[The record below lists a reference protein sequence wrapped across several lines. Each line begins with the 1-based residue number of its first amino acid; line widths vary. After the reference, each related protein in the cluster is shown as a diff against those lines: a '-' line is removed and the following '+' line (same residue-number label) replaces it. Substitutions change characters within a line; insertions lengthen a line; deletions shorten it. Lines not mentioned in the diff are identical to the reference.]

1 VYFTGGTVTSL
12 QLELAGTAILFIF
25 TFLVAPWYTVL
36 GGIVAFIGFMCLICV
51 PSFQATIPVGDAF
64 FSYVLGWIFWFCV
77 IGILQWLF
85 RKMNRTPKTESHKIE
100 EFAHQLEGR
109 GMSALEIA
117 KLYARKMAAEAETES
132 ERAEWAADVASWAR
146 IEPEAKTAVKAA
158 AEAGTAAR
166 VPNRQLTI
174 TPASDDTMDAAIA
187 ELIAEARA
195 CHCKECEDAYHVLG
209 LENGA
214 DAASVKSAY
223 RDLAMVWH
231 PDRFGDGDTRLKKKA
246 EEQFSKIHD
255 AYTHLQEHQ
264 PQISLSGDIEKMPL
278 QQAAEH
284 TKAAIDEI
292 NQRMELLNRF
302 IAANS
307 RTNRKAVAV
316 AARMSLTLQK
326 DAISRIQCVIRRLEP
341 VASVRGAGRNRHEG
355 DSTGGARSGVKTSE
369 DSLRTLAGL
378 RGAAEEH
385 LKSINVAHDHIL
397 ECRFS
402 GSAS

>member
-1 VYFTGGTVTSL
+1 MGNQDRQDRVFEVLDVATKPAQFAIGMVKMFFIIIILFAVAIGTPIYVYFTGGTVTPL
-12 QLELAGTAILFIF
+12 QLELAGTVILFIF

-85 RKMNRTPKTESHKIE
+85 RKMNRPPKTESQKIE

-117 KLYARKMAAEAETES
+117 KLYSRKMAVETETES

-166 VPNRQLTI
+166 VSNRQLTI

-195 CHCKECEDAYHVLG
+195 CDCQECEDAYHL
-209 LENGA
+209 LE
-214 DAASVKSAY
+214 V
-223 RDLAMVWH
+223 
-231 PDRFGDGDTRLKKKA
+231 
-246 EEQFSKIHD
+246 
-255 AYTHLQEHQ
+255 
-264 PQISLSGDIEKMPL
+264 EKG
-278 QQAAEH
+278 
-284 TKAAIDEI
+284 
-292 NQRMELLNRF
+292 
-302 IAANS
+302 
-307 RTNRKAVAV
+307 
-316 AARMSLTLQK
+316 
-326 DAISRIQCVIRRLEP
+326 
-341 VASVRGAGRNRHEG
+341 VRNTA
-355 DSTGGARSGVKTSE
+355 
-369 DSLRTLAGL
+369 AGL
-378 RGAAEEH
+378 RYVLYLFLTELERPWVVTHKPAGYFIAPEGGERVGDVSNVVFSNGWIEGKNGEVFVYYASSDTRMHVATSTVDKLLDYVLNTPADPLRSHACVVQRNAMIEKNLEE
-385 LKSINVAHDHIL
+385 LKTLKLQRAK
-397 ECRFS
+397 
-402 GSAS
+402 

>member
-85 RKMNRTPKTESHKIE
+85 RKMNRPPKTESQKIE

-117 KLYARKMAAEAETES
+117 KLYARKMTVEAESES

-158 AEAGTAAR
+158 AEAGAAAR
-166 VPNRQLTI
+166 VPSKQLTI
-174 TPASDDTMDAAIA
+174 TPASDGTMDASIA
-187 ELIAEARA
+187 ELIAAARVSD
-195 CHCKECEDAYHVLG
+195 CKECENSYRVLG
-209 LENGA
+209 VENGA
-214 DAASVKSAY
+214 DAASVKDAY
-223 RDLAMVWH
+223 RDLAKVWH
-231 PDRFGDGDTRLKKKA
+231 PDRFADDDTRLRKKA
-246 EEQFSKIHD
+246 EEQFKTIHA

-264 PQISLSGDIEKMPL
+264 PPSATGCDIEEMPL
-278 QQAAEH
+278 QQAVEC
-284 TKAAIDEI
+284 TTAAITEI
-292 NQRMELLNRF
+292 TRRQSLLLRWIKTTGLANRDDVRLAVGQSLAMAQDAVNRLQRLIRRFERELPDFPRSELESMLATCEVQRASL
-302 IAANS
+302 ID
-307 RTNRKAVAV
+307 VAV
-316 AARMSLTLQK
+316 R
-326 DAISRIQCVIRRLEP
+326 
-341 VASVRGAGRNRHEG
+341 
-355 DSTGGARSGVKTSE
+355 
-369 DSLRTLAGL
+369 AGL
-378 RGAAEEH
+378 IQTR
-385 LKSINVAHDHIL
+385 
-397 ECRFS
+397 
-402 GSAS
+402 